1 MSRHQNIQ
9 GLKCSFEQC
18 KIKSKK
24 LTDIREHIRQAHSVK
39 NPVLGTHF
47 ADEYSLKPAID
58 KNLFDEKEIELAS
71 IYECLDEQIDF
82 DVLRSNNNKVISEL
96 SSIKEEGDLFMQDM
110 DPEYTPPGTNGS
122 KTGTSSKSS
131 SDSKTT
137 SPGRKRTRTKS
148 GEKLVVKIRSKR
160 EKRTVST
167 VQQESEDDQTDRNR
181 VKPERPWRVT
191 E

>member
-24 LTDIREHIRQAHSVK
+24 LTEIREHIRQAHSVK

-47 ADEYSLKPAID
+47 ADEYSIKPAID

-82 DVLRSNNNKVISEL
+82 DVLRSNNNKVITEL

-110 DPEYTPPGTNGS
+110 DPEYTPPGNSSVGNST
-122 KTGTSSKSS
+122 KTSD
-131 SDSKTT
+131 DSKTI
-137 SPGRKRTRTKS
+137 SPGKKRKRINS
-148 GEKLVVKIRSKR
+148 NEKLVVKIRNKR
-160 EKRTVST
+160 EKRSVST
-167 VQQESEDDQTDRNR
+167 AQTVATAEHSTDRR
-181 VKPERPWRVT
+181 VKPEKPWRVA